1 MACGKPQ
8 DDPVGIKQQACSG
21 FVHTH
26 QIGTGPDEALLRSSA
41 RICSIPAFPLKPPT
55 GAPRT

>member
-26 QIGTGPDEALLRSSA
+26 QIATSLDEALLRSLA
-41 RICSIPAFPLKPPT
+41 RIRSILAFPLKPPT